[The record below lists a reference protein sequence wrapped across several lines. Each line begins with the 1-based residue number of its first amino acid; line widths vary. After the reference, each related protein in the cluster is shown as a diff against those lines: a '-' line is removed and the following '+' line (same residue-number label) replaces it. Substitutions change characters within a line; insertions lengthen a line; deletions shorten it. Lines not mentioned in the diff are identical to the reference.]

1 MWFWKK
7 RLHIFRP
14 HDAMFQKH
22 KELDN
27 HLKALYMR
35 GHINRKSILHMFVDG
50 GAIMNLMPYSL
61 FKKLGR
67 KDEELIRTN
76 MMVSNGGGGDPRWC

>member
-1 MWFWKK
+1 
-7 RLHIFRP
+7 
-14 HDAMFQKH
+14 
-22 KELDN
+22 
-27 HLKALYMR
+27 MR
-35 GHINRKSILHMFVDG
+35 GHINRKSILHMLVDG

-76 MMVSNGGGGDPRWC
+76 MMVSNWGGGDPRWCYGVCFHGVDRQKQDALHSLLRLRGAR